1 MSMPPHLRE
10 ALGRD
15 PREDRNPLDMASFY
29 VEELKYGPSPERL
42 VGVSTNDVQVQLEGL
57 LRDAD
62 VATMTGAE
70 LMDALEFY
78 ARNMALTFRVP
89 LVLSRSLFLD
99 GVMHGIALAGGLS
112 AEPRPE
118 QDDA

>member
-1 MSMPPHLRE
+1 MSMPPHVRE

-29 VEELKYGPSPERL
+29 IEELKYGPAP
-42 VGVSTNDVQVQLEGL
+42 VTKVTTDDVQVQLEGL
-57 LRDAD
+57 LRDAG
-62 VATMTGAE
+62 VTTMTGAE

-78 ARNMALTFRVP
+78 ARSTAVSFRLP
-89 LVLSRSLFLD
+89 LVLTRSLFLD
-99 GVMHGIALAGGLS
+99 GVMHGIAFARGVS

-118 QDDA
+118 NHDV

>member
-1 MSMPPHLRE
+1 MRPDVHE

-29 VEELKYGPSPERL
+29 VEELKYGPAPEKM
-42 VGVSTNDVQVQLEGL
+42 VAVSTDDVQVQLEGL
-57 LRDAD
+57 LRDAA
-62 VATMTGAE
+62 VATMTGEE
-70 LMDALEFY
+70 LVEALEYY
-78 ARNMALTFRVP
+78 ARSMALSFRLP
-89 LVLSRSLFLD
+89 LVLTRSLFLD

-118 QDDA
+118 PDDA